1 MHEWFSA
8 HESKEV
14 ICMMKAIRNYL
25 ETVLEEYGEMLTRFD
40 RA

>member
-1 MHEWFSA
+1 MHRRFSA
-8 HESKEV
+8 DKSKEV

-25 ETVLEEYGEMLTRFD
+25 ETVLEEYGEIRARFD